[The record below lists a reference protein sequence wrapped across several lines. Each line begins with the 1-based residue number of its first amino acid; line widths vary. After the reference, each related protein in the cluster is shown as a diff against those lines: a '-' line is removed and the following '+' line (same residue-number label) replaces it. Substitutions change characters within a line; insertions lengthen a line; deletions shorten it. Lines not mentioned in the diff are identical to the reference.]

1 MTMAHPTETDESKD
15 VDFCFNWGGNNCH
28 GKRRGKVTNCGEF
41 FVYFLKSV
49 PTTWRYCAE
58 P

>member
-15 VDFCFNWGGNNCH
+15 VDFCFHWNNNICSP
-28 GKRRGKVTNCGEF
+28 KKRGKVTNCGEF
-41 FVYFLKSV
+41 FVYFLKHV
-49 PTTWRYCAE
+49 PQHYRYCAE

>member
-1 MTMAHPTETDESKD
+1 MAHPTETDESKD
-15 VDFCFNWGGNNCH
+15 VDFCFNWGGNSCVA
-28 GKRRGKVTNCGEF
+28 KRRGKVTNCGEF